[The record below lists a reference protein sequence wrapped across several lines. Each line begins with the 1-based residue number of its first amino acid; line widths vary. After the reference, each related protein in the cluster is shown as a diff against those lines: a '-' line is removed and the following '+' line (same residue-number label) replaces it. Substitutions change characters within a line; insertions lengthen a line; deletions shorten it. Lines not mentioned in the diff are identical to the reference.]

1 MPAFGKMW
9 IAGEDV
15 EGGGELFTA
24 RNAATGKKL
33 EPAFREASGEQVEAA
48 IASASLCS
56 TAFAATDPARR
67 ASLLDAIADS
77 IAATGEELIDT
88 AMAETGLPRPR
99 LEGER
104 ARTVGQFRMFAESLR
119 EGEFLRVRLDAARPD
134 RLPAPKPDLRLQML
148 ALGPVTV
155 FGASNFPLAFSV
167 GGGDTASA
175 LAAGCPVIVKGHPAH
190 PGTSEIMA
198 RAVGQGIAAAK
209 FEAGIFSMLQSAGP
223 EIGMALVSDPR
234 IKAVGF
240 TGSAA
245 AGKALVTAASARRE
259 PIPVYA
265 EMSSINPVLL
275 LPSRLSAGAEEIAE
289 GFVASLTLGS
299 GQFCTNPGLVLVIN
313 NSDCDRF
320 CSAAAKAVQ
329 ARDPSVMLTSG
340 IGAAYATAVEGVA
353 ARNGVELLS
362 EGCSAPNR
370 ATARLMR
377 VGAARFMSDR
387 ILHTEMFG
395 PAALVVS
402 CADIEEMRAVLET
415 LEGQLTIAMHFDEGD
430 HTHVAELLPVA
441 QRRAGRILANGF
453 GTGVEVSPAMVH
465 GGPWPAS
472 SDSRTT
478 SVGTL
483 AIERFLRPVCLQD
496 FPEALL
502 PPALRDTNPWNLP
515 RKKWA

>member
-1 MPAFGKMW
+1 MPAEGKMW
-9 IAGEDV
+9 IAGKEV
-15 EGGGELFTA
+15 AGLGKPFTA
-24 RNAATGKKL
+24 RDAATGQ
-33 EPAFREASGEQVEAA
+33 EIERVFREASEDQVEAA
-48 IASASLCS
+48 VASASLCS
-56 TAFAATDPARR
+56 IVFAATDPTRR
-67 ASLLDAIADS
+67 AALLNAIADAIAE
-77 IAATGEELIDT
+77 TGEELIET
-88 AMAETGLPRPR
+88 AMSETGLPRPR

-104 ARTVGQFRMFAESLR
+104 ARTVGQFRLFATCLR
-119 EGEFLRVRLDAARPD
+119 EGEFVRVRLDSAQPD
-134 RLPAPKPDLRLQML
+134 RSPAPKPDLRLQML
-148 ALGPVTV
+148 ALGPVAV

-167 GGGDTASA
+167 AGGDTASA
-175 LAAGCPVIVKGHPAH
+175 LAAGCPVVVKGHPAH

-223 EIGMALVSDPR
+223 EIGMALVTDPR

-275 LPSRLSAGAEEIAE
+275 LPSRLSSGAEEVAE

-299 GQFCTNPGLVLVIN
+299 GQFCTNPGLVLAIN

-329 ARDPSVMLTSG
+329 ARDPGVMLTSG

-353 ARNGVELLS
+353 AREGVEVLA
-362 EGCSAPNR
+362 EGCSASNR

-377 VGAARFMSDR
+377 VGAARFMSDLS
-387 ILHTEMFG
+387 IHAEMFG
-395 PAALVVS
+395 PAALVVT
-402 CADIEEMRAVLET
+402 CADIEEMRAVLDA
-415 LEGQLTIAMHFDEGD
+415 LEGQLTVALHFDKGD
-430 HTHVAELLPVA
+430 HAAVAELLPVA
-441 QRRAGRILANGF
+441 QRRAGRVLANGF

-502 PPALRDTNPWNLP
+502 PPALRDSNPWNLP
-515 RKKWA
+515 RRKWD